1 MVIFLFVAES
11 ARGLMKI
18 FCAYLKL
25 ILGRVKG
32 VLLRS
37 QTPRPARVRF
47 PLIVSEGPKVNVS
60 NEDIYQHVEFP

>member
-1 MVIFLFVAES
+1 
-11 ARGLMKI
+11 MKV

-37 QTPRPARVRF
+37 QTPRPACVRF